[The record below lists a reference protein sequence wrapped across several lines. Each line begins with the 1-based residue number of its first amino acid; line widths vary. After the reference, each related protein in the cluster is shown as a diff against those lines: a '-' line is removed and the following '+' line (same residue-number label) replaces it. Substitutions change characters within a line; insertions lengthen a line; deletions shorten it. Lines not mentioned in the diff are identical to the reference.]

1 MVRDHDLEFVQT
13 VLYFSSQILARTDTR
28 RLQTQESLAFTLFP
42 RKVDRYLDNSRYGG
56 YL

>member
-28 RLQTQESLAFTLFP
+28 RLQSQESLAFTLFP
-42 RKVDRYLDNSRYGG
+42 RKVDTYLTLDVG
-56 YL
+56 YI